1 MTPFFELVILGELL
15 VRENFSKLVAER
27 KFIMKLKRFTLSL
40 ASLASFS
47 LLVACSQRAQ
57 QVQQPTQQNTN
68 TANAGGNQNQAA
80 PVQNQPVAQPTDIDG
95 TYTGQDDGDRITLV
109 VTGTT
114 GTWTELESDGDQ
126 KVKQVTFDSA
136 NQRMIIGDDVKI
148 YTVNGNQI
156 VVDDMDRD
164 PSDQIVL
171 TK

>member
-57 QVQQPTQQNTN
+57 QVQQPVAQQVQQPAQQNTN

-80 PVQNQPVAQPTDIDG
+80 PVQNQPVAQPTDIN
-95 TYTGQDDGDRITLV
+95 Y
-109 VTGTT
+109 
-114 GTWTELESDGDQ
+114 
-126 KVKQVTFDSA
+126 FD
-136 NQRMIIGDDVKI
+136 
-148 YTVNGNQI
+148 
-156 VVDDMDRD
+156 
-164 PSDQIVL
+164 
-171 TK
+171 

>member
-1 MTPFFELVILGELL
+1 MTFKTAALSIV
-15 VRENFSKLVAER
+15 
-27 KFIMKLKRFTLSL
+27 SL
-40 ASLASFS
+40 ASVS
-47 LLVACSQRAQ
+47 LLVACSQRTQPVQQPVAQQ
-57 QVQQPTQQNTN
+57 QVQQPAQQPAQQNTN
-68 TANAGGNQNQAA
+68 TANAGTNQNQAA

-95 TYTGQDDGDRITLV
+95 TYTGQDEGDRITLV

-114 GTWTELESDGDQ
+114 GTTGTWIQVETDGDQ
-126 KVKQVTFDSA
+126 KVKQVTFDAA

>member
-1 MTPFFELVILGELL
+1 MA
-15 VRENFSKLVAER
+15 RER
-27 KFIMKLKRFTLSL
+27 TFIMTFKTAALSIVSL
-40 ASLASFS
+40 ASVS
-47 LLVACSQRAQ
+47 LLVACSQRTQPVQQPVAQQ
-57 QVQQPTQQNTN
+57 QVQQPAQQNTN
-68 TANAGGNQNQAA
+68 TANAGTNQNQAA

-126 KVKQVTFDSA
+126 KVKPGTFDAA
-136 NQRMIIGDDVKI
+136 NQRMIIGDYVKI

-156 VVDDMDRD
+156 IVGDMDRD

>member
-1 MTPFFELVILGELL
+1 
-15 VRENFSKLVAER
+15 
-27 KFIMKLKRFTLSL
+27 MKLKRFTLSL

-57 QVQQPTQQNTN
+57 QVQQPVAQQQVQQPAQQPAQQNTN

-126 KVKQVTFDSA
+126 KVKQVTFD
-136 NQRMIIGDDVKI
+136 
-148 YTVNGNQI
+148 
-156 VVDDMDRD
+156 
-164 PSDQIVL
+164 
-171 TK
+171 

>member
-1 MTPFFELVILGELL
+1 
-15 VRENFSKLVAER
+15 
-27 KFIMKLKRFTLSL
+27 MKLKTFTLSL
-40 ASLASFS
+40 ASLASLS

-57 QVQQPTQQNTN
+57 QVQQPVAQSQTQQTQQSQPVASSSTENT
-68 TANAGGNQNQAA
+68 NQAA
-80 PVQNQPVAQPTDIDG
+80 TSSSQNAVTAQPTNING

-126 KVKQVTFDSA
+126 KVKQVTFDA
-136 NQRMIIGDDVKI
+136 TNQRMIIGDDAKI

-171 TK
+171 SK

>member
-1 MTPFFELVILGELL
+1 ML

-27 KFIMKLKRFTLSL
+27 KSIMKLKRFTLSL

-57 QVQQPTQQNTN
+57 QVQQPVAQQQVQQPAQQNTN

>member
-1 MTPFFELVILGELL
+1 
-15 VRENFSKLVAER
+15 
-27 KFIMKLKRFTLSL
+27 MKLKRFTLSL

-47 LLVACSQRAQ
+47 FLVACSQRAQ
-57 QVQQPTQQNTN
+57 QVQQPVAQQQVQQPAQQNTN

>member
-1 MTPFFELVILGELL
+1 MA
-15 VRENFSKLVAER
+15 RER
-27 KFIMKLKRFTLSL
+27 TFIMTFKTAALSIVSL
-40 ASLASFS
+40 ASVS
-47 LLVACSQRAQ
+47 LLVACSQRTQPVQQPVAQQ
-57 QVQQPTQQNTN
+57 QVQQPAQQNTN
-68 TANAGGNQNQAA
+68 TANAGSNQNQAA

-126 KVKQVTFDSA
+126 KVKQVAFDAA

>member
-1 MTPFFELVILGELL
+1 MT
-15 VRENFSKLVAER
+15 
-27 KFIMKLKRFTLSL
+27 SL
-40 ASLASFS
+40 ASLS
-47 LLVACSQRAQ
+47 LLVACSQRTQ
-57 QVQQPTQQNTN
+57 QFQQPAAQPQTQQTQQSQSAASSSTENTN
-68 TANAGGNQNQAA
+68 RGTTSSSQNA
-80 PVQNQPVAQPTDIDG
+80 PEAQPTNIDG
-95 TYTGQDDGDRITLV
+95 TYTDQDEGDRITLV

-126 KVKQVTFDSA
+126 KVKQVTFDAA

-156 VVDDMDRD
+156 IVDDMDRD

>member
-1 MTPFFELVILGELL
+1 
-15 VRENFSKLVAER
+15 
-27 KFIMKLKRFTLSL
+27 MKLKRFTLSL
-40 ASLASFS
+40 ASLASLS

-57 QVQQPTQQNTN
+57 QVQQPVAQPQTQQTQQSQAASSSTENT
-68 TANAGGNQNQAA
+68 NQAA
-80 PVQNQPVAQPTDIDG
+80 TSSSQNAPEAQPTNIDG
-95 TYTGQDDGDRITLV
+95 TYTGQDEGDRITLV

-126 KVKQVTFDSA
+126 KVKQVTFDAA

>member
-1 MTPFFELVILGELL
+1 
-15 VRENFSKLVAER
+15 
-27 KFIMKLKRFTLSL
+27 MKLKRFTLSL

-57 QVQQPTQQNTN
+57 QVQQPVAQQVQQPAQQNTN
-68 TANAGGNQNQAA
+68 TANAGGN
-80 PVQNQPVAQPTDIDG
+80 QNQPVAQPTDIDG

>member
-1 MTPFFELVILGELL
+1 MTFKTAALSIV
-15 VRENFSKLVAER
+15 
-27 KFIMKLKRFTLSL
+27 SL
-40 ASLASFS
+40 ASVS
-47 LLVACSQRAQ
+47 LLVACSQRTQPVQQPVAQQ
-57 QVQQPTQQNTN
+57 QVQQPAQQNTN
-68 TANAGGNQNQAA
+68 TANAGSNQNQAA

-126 KVKQVTFDSA
+126 KVKQVTFDAA

-156 VVDDMDRD
+156 IVDDMDRD

>member
-1 MTPFFELVILGELL
+1 
-15 VRENFSKLVAER
+15 
-27 KFIMKLKRFTLSL
+27 MKLKRFTLSLASL

-57 QVQQPTQQNTN
+57 QVQQPAQQPAQQNTN
-68 TANAGGNQNQAA
+68 TANAGGNQQNQAA

>member
-1 MTPFFELVILGELL
+1 
-15 VRENFSKLVAER
+15 
-27 KFIMKLKRFTLSL
+27 MKLKTFTLSL
-40 ASLASFS
+40 ASLASLS

-57 QVQQPTQQNTN
+57 QVQQPADQPQTQQTQQSQAASSSTENT
-68 TANAGGNQNQAA
+68 NQAA
-80 PVQNQPVAQPTDIDG
+80 TSSSQNTVTAQPTNIDG

-126 KVKQVTFDSA
+126 KVKQVTFDA
-136 NQRMIIGDDVKI
+136 TNQRMIIGDDAKI

-171 TK
+171 SK

>member
-1 MTPFFELVILGELL
+1 
-15 VRENFSKLVAER
+15 
-27 KFIMKLKRFTLSL
+27 MKLKTFTLSL
-40 ASLASFS
+40 ASLASLS
-47 LLVACSQRAQ
+47 LLVACSQRVQ
-57 QVQQPTQQNTN
+57 QVQQPVAQSQTQQTQQSQAASSSTENS
-68 TANAGGNQNQAA
+68 NQAA
-80 PVQNQPVAQPTDIDG
+80 TSSSQNTVTAQPTNIDG

-126 KVKQVTFDSA
+126 KVKQVTFDA
-136 NQRMIIGDDVKI
+136 TNQRMIIGDDAKI

-171 TK
+171 SK

>member
-1 MTPFFELVILGELL
+1 
-15 VRENFSKLVAER
+15 
-27 KFIMKLKRFTLSL
+27 MKLKTFTLSL
-40 ASLASFS
+40 ASLASLS
-47 LLVACSQRAQ
+47 LLVACSQR
-57 QVQQPTQQNTN
+57 VQQPATQSQTQQTQQSQAAASSSTENS
-68 TANAGGNQNQAA
+68 NQAA
-80 PVQNQPVAQPTDIDG
+80 TSSSQNTVTAQPTNIDG

-126 KVKQVTFDSA
+126 KVKQVTFDA
-136 NQRMIIGDDVKI
+136 TNQRMIIGDDAKI

-171 TK
+171 SK

>member
-1 MTPFFELVILGELL
+1 
-15 VRENFSKLVAER
+15 
-27 KFIMKLKRFTLSL
+27 MKLKTFTLSL
-40 ASLASFS
+40 ASLASLS

-57 QVQQPTQQNTN
+57 QVQQPAAQPQTQQTQQSQAASSSTENT
-68 TANAGGNQNQAA
+68 NQAA
-80 PVQNQPVAQPTDIDG
+80 TSSSQNTVTAQPTNIDG

-126 KVKQVTFDSA
+126 KVKQVTFDA
-136 NQRMIIGDDVKI
+136 TNQRMIIGDDAKI

-171 TK
+171 SK

>member
-1 MTPFFELVILGELL
+1 
-15 VRENFSKLVAER
+15 
-27 KFIMKLKRFTLSL
+27 MKLKRFTLSL

-57 QVQQPTQQNTN
+57 QVQQPVAQQQVQQPAQQPAQQNTN

-95 TYTGQDDGDRITLV
+95 TYTGQDDGDCITLV

>member
-1 MTPFFELVILGELL
+1 
-15 VRENFSKLVAER
+15 
-27 KFIMKLKRFTLSL
+27 MKLKTFTLSL
-40 ASLASFS
+40 ASLASLS

-57 QVQQPTQQNTN
+57 QVQQPAQQPAQQNTN
-68 TANAGGNQNQAA
+68 TANAGSNQNQAS

-95 TYTGQDDGDRITLV
+95 TYKGQDDGDRITLV

-114 GTWTELESDGDQ
+114 GTWTKLESDGDQ
-126 KVKQVTFDSA
+126 KVKQVTFDAA

-156 VVDDMDRD
+156 IVDDMDRD